1 MCFSAALTMN
11 WLLPDPLVRHAHRT
25 LFKLDG
31 VFFALGGQGTAS
43 CMLLI
48 AFAIRLASAALTF
61 QQLRGAGARHAQLRS
76 QRLGS
81 ALDDRRDDRHL
92 VMPGLPYIRHLLCA
106 GRRRR
111 KKEVVEELRGV
122 NQASR
127 RLHVV
132 SRLRGP

>member
-1 MCFSAALTMN
+1 
-11 WLLPDPLVRHAHRT
+11 
-25 LFKLDG
+25 
-31 VFFALGGQGTAS
+31 
-43 CMLLI
+43 
-48 AFAIRLASAALTF
+48 
-61 QQLRGAGARHAQLRS
+61 
-76 QRLGS
+76 
-81 ALDDRRDDRHL
+81 
-92 VMPGLPYIRHLLCA
+92 MPGLPYIRHLLCA